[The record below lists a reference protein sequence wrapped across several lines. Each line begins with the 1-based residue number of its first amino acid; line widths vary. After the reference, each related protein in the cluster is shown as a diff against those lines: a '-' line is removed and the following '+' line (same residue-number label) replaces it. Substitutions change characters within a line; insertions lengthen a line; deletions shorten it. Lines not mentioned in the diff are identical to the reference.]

1 MPGSRG
7 KPHTQEAAGKANVPT
22 AFAPS
27 RSQRAG
33 QPSEANDPKGIRL
46 PWAADAIRR
55 LNEAQIPITVLT
67 NRGGISFDV
76 LRPRSPFGATTAP
89 PTQ

>member
-7 KPHTQEAAGKANVPT
+7 KPHTQEAAGTGNVPT

-33 QPSEANDPKGIRL
+33 QPGEANDPKG
-46 PWAADAIRR
+46 IRR
-55 LNEAQIPITVLT
+55 LNEAQIPVTVLT
-67 NRGGISFDV
+67 NQGGISFDV